1 MTKPQQPQRPASR
14 IDNAA
19 RRDRLM
25 RSATYASVAVAL
37 SLVIAKA
44 WAWRATDSV
53 SVLSSLA
60 DSFLDVLASLLTFW
74 AVRFSLS
81 PADLEHRFGHGKSE
95 GLVAL
100 VQSAIISL
108 SGFFVAF
115 EAVNRLR
122 SPESIS
128 RPLAGITIIAIST
141 VITLALLGWQR
152 YVSRETGSVAIAA
165 DALHYRTDL
174 LVNLGV
180 VAGVAIASATQLN
193 WVDPLV
199 GLAVAVYLAWG
210 AWSIAA
216 HSLDILLDREI
227 PDADRARIR
236 ELATRHDQVLGFHD
250 LRTRHGGAGYIVQ
263 FHLELKADSTLV
275 ETHKILDEVEGWIDA
290 AYPGCE
296 IIIHPDPAG
305 YAERRDRFEDA
316 PTRQSISVPAGRAP

>member
-1 MTKPQQPQRPASR
+1 MTDPQQTLHPAGRVDRAS
-14 IDNAA
+14 

-37 SLVIAKA
+37 ALVVAKA

-60 DSFLDVLASLLTFW
+60 DSFLDVFASLLTFW

-100 VQSAIISL
+100 LQSAIISL
-108 SGFFVAF
+108 SGLFVAF

-128 RPLAGITIIAIST
+128 QPWTGIAVIAIST

-165 DALHYRTDL
+165 DALHYKTDL

-180 VAGVAIASATQLN
+180 VAGVAIASETRLH

-199 GLAVAVYLAWG
+199 GLTVAAYLGWG
-210 AWSIAA
+210 AWGIAGN
-216 HSLDILLDREI
+216 SLDILLDREI

-236 ELATRHDQVLGFHD
+236 ELATRHEKVLGFHD

-263 FHLELKADSTLV
+263 FHLELLADTTLV
-275 ETHKILDEVEGWIDA
+275 ETHRILDEVEGWIQA

-296 IIIHPDPAG
+296 IIIHPDPLG
-305 YAERRDRFEDA
+305 YAERRDGFEDA
-316 PTRQSISVPAGRAP
+316 PDPVERQSAGG